1 MRRAVYTHAEM
12 KRLIAPET
20 VAIIGLSRTETS
32 FGARTA
38 ANLAHFSG
46 RTYGVNPNGGVIH
59 GIQCFATLAEI
70 PERVD
75 CVVLAVPMEAVE
87 QVVTQCAV
95 AGVGGCII
103 YASGFAETALPDR
116 IALQQRIADIGRAA
130 DMRIV
135 GPNCFGLIN
144 NMSRAGL
151 SFSGRYG
158 ASPGRQGPIGLVS
171 QSGGLGQALAQVT
184 ERGGAFSH
192 FFAAGNSCDVDVC
205 DYLSYLADDPDCR
218 VITCIAEGLKDGEPL
233 LQAGEAARTAG
244 KPIVMY
250 KIATGTASA
259 QAAMSHTGTLAG
271 SNAAYDAAYRRVGII
286 KADNIEDLYPMAAFL
301 AKAGLPKADGV
312 AAVAASG
319 GACVI
324 TLDKAEAAGVLMPL
338 PAPATRAVLEAN
350 VPDFG
355 SPTNPCDITAQ
366 VATNPASYA
375 ACAEALLAD
384 PSYSA
389 LVVMAPSISEAMTP
403 RNVTMFSELAKAAG
417 KPVCLSWMSEWTS
430 GPGAEQCEADPHV
443 ALFRSTGQCFRT
455 LAAWHDWAAALSVP
469 TPRARIAGDNP
480 DARALLR
487 VAGDRLTEREAKA
500 VLASYG
506 VPVASDL
513 VVHSAE
519 AAVDAA
525 TALGFP
531 VVLKVESPDIPHK
544 TEAGVVRLGLTDER
558 AVRTAYAGIIAAAA
572 RVEPA
577 PYIAG
582 VLVQPMIAKGLELVV
597 GAQNDPTFGAMIVV
611 GLGGIMVELIKDSA
625 AELAPVNR
633 DQAGAMLRRLK
644 GYKLL
649 TGFRGSAP
657 VDIAAIERIIV
668 AVSELAFDQADRIAE
683 IDVNPVI
690 CRPDGAIAV
699 DALIVRTD
707 TSVPMENAHGEMA
720 EV

>member
-1 MRRAVYTHAEM
+1 MRRAVYSHTEM

-20 VAIIGLSRTETS
+20 VAIVGLSRNETS

-38 ANLAHFSG
+38 ANLAHFNG
-46 RTYGVNPNGGVIH
+46 RLYGVNPNGGLIH
-59 GIQCFATLAEI
+59 GVQCFATLADI
-70 PERVD
+70 PEPVD
-75 CVVLAVPMEAVE
+75 CAVLAVPMEAVE
-87 QVVTQCAV
+87 QVVTQCAA

-116 IALQQRIADIGRAA
+116 IALQQRIGDIGRAA
-130 DMRIV
+130 GMRIV

-158 ASPGRQGPIGLVS
+158 AAPGRQGPIGLVS

-192 FFAAGNSCDVDVC
+192 FLAAGNSCDIDVC
-205 DYLSYLADDPDCR
+205 DYLSYLAGDPDCR
-218 VITCIAEGLKDGEPL
+218 VITCIAEGLNDGERL
-233 LQAGEAARTAG
+233 LQAGEAARAAG

-250 KIATGTASA
+250 KIATGAASA

-286 KADNIEDLYPMAAFL
+286 KADNIEDLYPVAAFL
-301 AKAGLPKADGV
+301 AKAGLPKARGV

-324 TLDKAEAAGVLMPL
+324 TLDKAEAAGVAMPL
-338 PAPATRAVLEAN
+338 PAAATRAVLEAN

-384 PSYSA
+384 PSYGA

-403 RNVTMFSELAKAAG
+403 RNIAMFSELAAAAG

-443 ALFRSTGQCFRT
+443 ALFRSTDQCFRT
-455 LAAWHDWAAALSVP
+455 LAAWHGWATALSAP
-469 TPRARIAGDNP
+469 QPRARIAGINP
-480 DARALLR
+480 DAYALLR
-487 VAGDRLTEREAKA
+487 LAGDRLTEREAKA

-506 VPVASDL
+506 IPVATDQ
-513 VVHSAE
+513 VVRSADS
-519 AAVDAA
+519 AVDAA

-558 AVRTAYAGIIAAAA
+558 GVRHAYAEIIAAAA
-572 RVEPA
+572 RLEP
-577 PYIAG
+577 PPHIAG
-582 VLVQPMIAKGLELVV
+582 VLVQPMIAKGVELVI
-597 GAQNDPTFGAMIVV
+597 GAQNDPTFGPMVVV
-611 GLGGIMVELIKDSA
+611 GLGGVMVELIKDSA

-644 GYKLL
+644 GYTLL

-657 VDIAAIERIIV
+657 VDIEAIERIIV

-690 CRPDGAIAV
+690 CRPDGAVAV
-699 DALIVRTD
+699 DALIVRSD
-707 TSVPMENAHGEMA
+707 TPSSNGERTWRNG
-720 EV
+720 